1 MATHPADPQLNKDHV
16 DELNRG
22 ARRRFHDWTGPD
34 LLRLK
39 TSFLLLHVALPML
52 VGGLIYVC
60 WRDPGLTMFKWFRA
74 LGWEPTILQLRLAA
88 AAGTAALPFW
98 FVYSLPDGLW
108 VYALTAFMGHVWSG
122 SRASVSKIACL
133 GAGPVLGAGSELGQ
147 LAHLVPGSFDWTD
160 LVFYLAAGALAV
172 FAVAR
177 SNSKRSFNEKSN
189 AEDLAFINRVG
200 NFPAVGL
207 RQRVLNEQEQ
217 FQQERFQQ

>member
-1 MATHPADPQLNKDHV
+1 M
-16 DELNRG
+16 
-22 ARRRFHDWTGPD
+22 
-34 LLRLK
+34 LRLK
-39 TSFLLLHVALPML
+39 KSFLLLHVVLPML

-74 LGWEPTILQLRLAA
+74 LGWEPIILQLRLAA
-88 AAGTAALPFW
+88 AAGTTALPFW

-133 GAGPVLGAGSELGQ
+133 GVGPVLGAGSELGQ
-147 LAHLVPGSFDWTD
+147 LARLVPGSFDWTD
-160 LVFYLAAGALAV
+160 LVFYLAAVALAF

-189 AEDLAFINRVG
+189 TEDLAFINRVG
-200 NFPAVGL
+200 NFSAVGL
-207 RQRVLNEQEQ
+207 RQRVLNEQE
-217 FQQERFQQ
+217 RFQQ